1 MAMKIV
7 VIAKQVVDPDMP
19 ASAFKIDAA
28 TMRVT
33 LPPNIAPV
41 VNGFDEQAVEAALR
55 IREAG
60 ADVEITVLS
69 AGATFAMDVIK
80 KPLAMGADALVL
92 IEDEALAQG
101 HDPTPIVDCLA
112 AAIRKLGD
120 VDLVLAGRQAS
131 DWDNAQVAV
140 GVAEALGWPVVTL
153 AQRVDVNGGIVR
165 VERVL
170 PDGYEVAEATLPAVV
185 TISNEL
191 GNPRYPNMRGIMNA
205 KRMEP
210 TRWTIQD
217 LGIAARSS
225 ALELVSLELPDRRRE
240 TEMVTGDDDAD
251 AGRRL
256 AMRLREEKIL

>member
-19 ASAFKIDAA
+19 ASAFDVDAA
-28 TMRVT
+28 TMRVA

-41 VNGFDEQAVEAALR
+41 INGFDELAVEAALR

-60 ADVEITVLS
+60 PGAEITVLS
-69 AGATFAMDVIK
+69 AGAAFAMDVIK

-92 IEDEALAQG
+92 IEDEALGQS
-101 HDPTPIVDCLA
+101 HDPMPIVDCLA
-112 AAIRKLGD
+112 AGIRKLGD
-120 VDLVLAGRQAS
+120 VNLVLAGRQAS

-140 GVAEALGWPVVTL
+140 GVAEALGWPVITL
-153 AQRVDVNGGIVR
+153 ARRVDIDGAVVR

-170 PDGYEVAEATLPAVV
+170 PDGHEVVEATLPAVV
-185 TISNEL
+185 TISNEI

-205 KRMEP
+205 KRIEP
-210 TRWTIQD
+210 TLWTMRD
-217 LGIAARSS
+217 LDIAERPP
-225 ALELVSLELPDRRRE
+225 ALELVSLALPERRRE
-240 TEMVTGDDDAD
+240 TEMVTGEDDAA

-256 AMRLREEKIL
+256 AMRLREERIL